1 MIKYDTIFLDRDGTL
16 NFDPGYISS
25 LDQFEFYDF
34 SIPALKFLSDH
45 GNRFC
50 MVTNQSGV
58 SRGLIVETDL
68 NKIHD
73 YIRNQFAENDIRLLD
88 IYFCPDHPDN
98 ATDRRKPGIGLFIE
112 AAEEHA
118 IDLRKSL
125 MIGDGIADISAGNEL
140 GMDTMLVLTGRGN
153 QTKLNLPD
161 SIKPTYIV
169 KNIYYG
175 AQLILEI
182 D

>member
-1 MIKYDTIFLDRDGTL
+1 
-16 NFDPGYISS
+16 
-25 LDQFEFYDF
+25 
-34 SIPALKFLSDH
+34 
-45 GNRFC
+45 
-50 MVTNQSGV
+50 
-58 SRGLIVETDL
+58 VESDL

-73 YIRNQFAENDIRLLD
+73 YIRNQFAENDIYLLN

-98 ATDRRKPGIGLFIE
+98 ATDRRKPGIGMFIE

-118 IDLRKSL
+118 IDLRESI

-153 QTKLNLPD
+153 QTKLNLPN

-169 KNIYYG
+169 KNIFYG

>member
-34 SIPALKFLSDH
+34 SIPALKLLSDH

-58 SRGLIVETDL
+58 SRGLIVESDL

-98 ATDRRKPGIGLFIE
+98 ATDRRKPGIGMFIE

-118 IDLRKSL
+118 IDLRESI

-153 QTKLNLPD
+153 QTKLNLPN

-169 KNIYYG
+169 KNIFYG

>member
-34 SIPALKFLSDH
+34 SIPALKLLSDH

-98 ATDRRKPGIGLFIE
+98 ATDRRKPGIGMFIE

>member
-34 SIPALKFLSDH
+34 SIPALKLLSDH

-98 ATDRRKPGIGLFIE
+98 ATDRRKPGIGMFIE

-161 SIKPTYIV
+161 SIKPTYMV